1 MVGGVII
8 THGDLATALLNS
20 ADAIAGDI
28 ERVLT
33 VCVEGSESTEEIAAM
48 IEDALSRLSRE
59 DGIVIFTDMFG
70 GTPTNIALTFLDG
83 SGEDRGGVE
92 VLTGVNL
99 PLILKFLNNRR
110 DSDFKELISQLTE
123 YGRKSIVL
131 ASEMLKG
138 GAI

>member
-1 MVGGVII
+1 MIGAIII
-8 THGDLATALLNS
+8 THGELATALLRS

-48 IEDALSRLSRE
+48 LDDAVTRLSRE

-83 SGEDRGGVE
+83 SGGDGGGIE

-99 PLILKFLNNRR
+99 PLLLKFLNKRR
-110 DSDFKELISQLTE
+110 DSDFRELISLLIE

-131 ASEMLKG
+131 AGEMLKG
-138 GAI
+138 SAK

>member
-48 IEDALSRLSRE
+48 LEDALSRLSRE

-83 SGEDRGGVE
+83 SGGDRGGVE

-138 GAI
+138 GAR

>member
-1 MVGGVII
+1 MIGAVII
-8 THGDLATALLNS
+8 THGDLATALLRS

-48 IEDALSRLSRE
+48 LDDAVSRLSRE
-59 DGIVIFTDMFG
+59 DGIIIFTDMFG

-83 SGEDRGGVE
+83 AAENGSGVE

-99 PLILKFLNNRR
+99 PLILKFLNKRR
-110 DSDFKELISQLTE
+110 DSDFRELISELIE

-131 ASEMLKG
+131 AGDMLKG
-138 GAI
+138 GVK